1 MLASMGTKAKPSRRV
16 VLQAGGTGAAALLGG
31 PALSVAMPSTDSP
44 RVYTRIGVKPF
55 INLTATYTIN
65 GGALMLPEVREAM
78 DEASRWPVNIDELM
92 EKAGGQIAEWLG
104 AEAAIVTSGAAG
116 ALTHAT
122 AACVAGGDP
131 EKMKQLPILTGLKTD
146 VIMPK
151 QSRNDYDHAIRTVGA
166 RIVEVDTPHEFQQAL
181 GERTAMIAVLGT
193 GEAQGKV
200 RLEQMAAAAR
210 KLGVPVLVDAAAELP
225 AKPNPYLARGA
236 DLVAYS
242 GGKILRGPQCAGV
255 LAGRRDLIRA
265 AWLNSA
271 PHHAF
276 GRAMKTGKEEIIG
289 MLTALDVYFHKRD
302 IAAEYRQWESWY
314 AHINAEITRVPGV
327 KTRVMPAAGP
337 SPFPVL
343 EIAWDSGR
351 IGISAGELYKLL
363 LDGEPRIMSHAAGDG
378 YSFILRPVAMK
389 PDDYKLV
396 AGRLREI
403 FASAPKSKSAPAQI
417 SLAAN
422 LTGQWDMD
430 VDFVRGTSRHALMLQ
445 VRGGRLTGSH
455 QGTSAHGELEGTLSG
470 DRIRFRS
477 TLPVEGVRLVYTF
490 EGTVSG
496 DRMDGAVDLGE
507 YGAATWKAWR
517 HV

>member
-1 MLASMGTKAKPSRRV
+1 MGTKAKPSRRV
-16 VLQAGGTGAAALLGG
+16 VLQAGGTGAATLLSG
-31 PALSVAMPSTDSP
+31 PSSVAMPTADSP

-78 DEASRWPVNIDELM
+78 DEASRWSVNIDELM
-92 EKAGGQIAEWLG
+92 EKAGAQIAEWMG

-131 EKMKQLPILTGLKTD
+131 ERMKQLPILTGLKTD

-151 QSRNDYDHAIRTVGA
+151 QSRNDYDHAIRTVGV
-166 RIVEVDTPHEFQQAL
+166 RIVEVDTPHEFEQAL

-193 GEAQGKV
+193 WEARGKV

-210 KLGVPVLVDAAAELP
+210 KLGIPVLVDAAAELP

-255 LAGRRDLIRA
+255 LAGRRDLVRA

-276 GRAMKTGKEEIIG
+276 GRAMKTGKEEVIG
-289 MLTALDVYFHKRD
+289 MLTALEVYFHKRN

-314 AHINAEITRVPGV
+314 AHITAEITRVPGV
-327 KTRVMPAAGP
+327 KTRVIPAAGA

-343 EIAWDSGR
+343 EIAWDSSR
-351 IGISAGELYKLL
+351 IGITAGELYKLL
-363 LDGEPRIMSHAAGDG
+363 LGGEPRIMSHAAGEGD
-378 YSFILRPVAMK
+378 SFILRPVAMK
-389 PDDYKLV
+389 PGDYKLV

-403 FASAPKSKSAPAQI
+403 FASAPKSRSAPAQV
-417 SLAAN
+417 SMSAN
-422 LTGQWDMD
+422 LAGQWDMD
-430 VDFVRGTSRHALMLQ
+430 VDFVRGTSRHSLMLQ
-445 VRGGRLTGSH
+445 LRGGRLTGSH
-455 QGTSAHGELEGTLSG
+455 QGASALGDLEGTLSG
-470 DRIRFRS
+470 DLIRFRS
-477 TLPVEGVRLVYTF
+477 TLPVEGVRLVYRF

-496 DRMDGAVDLGE
+496 DRMAGAVDLGE
-507 YGAATWKAWR
+507 YGGATWKAWR

>member
-1 MLASMGTKAKPSRRV
+1 MGMKAKPSRRA
-16 VLQAGGTGAAALLGG
+16 VLGTGTGFALLGG
-31 PALSVAMPSTDSP
+31 PSLSAAAPAPEPP
-44 RVYTRIGVKPF
+44 RIYTRIGVQPF

-92 EKAGGQIAEWLG
+92 EKAGARIAEWMG
-104 AEAAIVTSGAAG
+104 AEAAIVTSGAAA

-166 RIVEVDTPHEFQQAL
+166 RIVEFETPHEFQEAL
-181 GERTAMIAVLGT
+181 GEHTAMIAVLGT
-193 GEAQGKV
+193 AEAQGKV
-200 RLEQMAAAAR
+200 RLEQIAAAAR

-242 GGKILRGPQCAGV
+242 GGKILRGPQCAGI
-255 LAGRRDLIRA
+255 LAGRRDLVRA

-276 GRAMKTGKEEIIG
+276 GRAMKAGKEEIVG

-302 IAAEYRQWESWY
+302 IPAEYRQWESWY
-314 AHINAEITRVPGV
+314 AHITAEISRVPGV
-327 KTRVMPAAGP
+327 RTRVIPAAGA

-343 EIAWDSGR
+343 EIAWDATR
-351 IGISAGELYKLL
+351 IGMTSGELYKLL

-389 PDDYKLV
+389 PDDYKPV
-396 AGRLREI
+396 ARRLREV
-403 FASAPKSKSAPAQI
+403 FASAPKAKAPPAQI

-422 LTGQWDMD
+422 PTGQWDMD
-430 VDFVRGTSRHALMLQ
+430 VEFVRGTSRHVLLLQ
-445 VRGGRLTGSH
+445 VRGGRLSGSH
-455 QGTSAHGELEGTLSG
+455 HGTSAHGDVEGTLSG

-477 TLPVEGVRLVYTF
+477 TLPVEGVRLVYSF
-490 EGTVSG
+490 EGTISG
-496 DRMDGAVDLGE
+496 DRMEGEVGLGE

-517 HV
+517 HA